1 MGYQPDLR
9 ETEDAPAAP
18 MVIPGFALPLYHYQ
32 ALEFKIL
39 EKLKAAVSNYGP
51 TASFTLMFLGS
62 SAEGWLT
69 PGQFSWL
76 AQGQLTDGDFVLWW

>member
-1 MGYQPDLR
+1 MMGYQPDLR

-39 EKLKAAVSNYGP
+39 EKLKATVPN
-51 TASFTLMFLGS
+51 
-62 SAEGWLT
+62 
-69 PGQFSWL
+69 
-76 AQGQLTDGDFVLWW
+76 